1 MKGGL
6 AAAFQEGAALL
17 AAAQALVVTAGA
29 GMGVDSGLPD
39 FRGDTGFWRAYP
51 LYERLGISFVD
62 AANPDHFERDPS
74 FGWGFYGHRANL
86 YRDTVPHAGFALL
99 LEWAARYR
107 LDLFVATSNVD
118 GQFQKAGFAAENI
131 LEFHGSIHHLQC
143 TRPCSERIWDNR
155 EAFRIDEATMRS
167 DHVPLCPRC
176 GAAARPN
183 ILMFGDYAW
192 VEERTRRQ
200 QERFRQFLSRQSG
213 RRIVVVELGAG
224 TAIPTVR
231 AASERIGVLSGAR
244 VIRINPREPQIQRP
258 HLSLP
263 CGALEGLS
271 GIEQA
276 LKRSGE

>member
-1 MKGGL
+1 MKGDL

-62 AANPDHFERDPS
+62 AANPDHFEHDPS
-74 FGWGFYGHRANL
+74 FGWGFYGHRTNL
-86 YRDTVPHAGFALL
+86 YRDTVPHAGFGLL

-118 GQFQKAGFAAENI
+118 GQFQKAGFAEENI

-155 EAFRIDEATMRS
+155 EAFRIDAATMRS

-176 GAAARPN
+176 GSAARPN

-231 AASERIGVLSGAR
+231 AASERIGALSGAR

-263 CGALEGLS
+263 CGALEGLA

-276 LKRSGE
+276 LSCADV

>member
-1 MKGGL
+1 MKGDL
-6 AAAFQEGAALL
+6 AAAFREGAALL

-51 LYERLGISFVD
+51 LYERLGIGFVD
-62 AANPDHFERDPS
+62 AANPDHFERDPA
-74 FGWGFYGHRANL
+74 FGWGFYGHRTNL
-86 YRDTVPHAGFALL
+86 YRDTVPHAGFPLL
-99 LEWAARYR
+99 LAWAARYR

-118 GQFQKAGFAAENI
+118 GQFQKAGFAEEDI

-155 EAFRIDEATMRS
+155 EAFSIDEATMRS

-176 GAAARPN
+176 GSAARPN

-192 VEERTRRQ
+192 VGERTRRQ

-231 AASERIGVLSGAR
+231 AASERIGALSGAR
-244 VIRINPREPQIQRP
+244 VIRINPREPQIQKP
-258 HLSLP
+258 HLSIS
-263 CGALEGLS
+263 CGALQGLA
-271 GIEQA
+271 GIEEA
-276 LKRSGE
+276 LRGMGD